1 MRLANRAARL
11 AAQIS
16 LLLALLAT
24 SGYLVVRTYLGDEET
39 VYEAGNVLEIA
50 RDGGPVTIDNVKWKL
65 NSLQPYTRIAD
76 KDGEEIGM
84 GVIPGSVLIVA
95 IVTVTPLEGL
105 YLKDNGFS
113 CSASLRDDRGNV
125 WKPAMN
131 TSDWKLPTYCSD
143 DEFPMK
149 LNTPRQIAQMYVVPK
164 SAVPHLVGITVEDSA
179 SYRRVLITP

>member
-1 MRLANRAARL
+1 MRIANRAARL

-24 SGYLVVRTYLGDEET
+24 SCFLMVRNYLGDEET
-39 VYEAGNVLEIA
+39 VYNEDNVMELA
-50 RDGGPVTIDNVKWKL
+50 KNGGPVTIGDVKWKL
-65 NSLQPYTRIAD
+65 NSLQPYTRITD

-95 IVTVTPLEGL
+95 IVTVTPLPGL
-105 YLKDNGFS
+105 YIKDNGFS
-113 CSASLRDDRGNV
+113 CSANLRDDQGNV
-125 WKPAMN
+125 WQPSNN

-143 DEFPMK
+143 NEFPMK

-164 SAVPHLVGITVEDSA
+164 PAVPHLVGISVEDLDSK
-179 SYRRVLITP
+179 RRVLITP